1 MALKTYIA
9 NPLYDSVFK
18 FLLEDPKV
26 TCALLSALL
35 KKKVVEVSVRP
46 HEYSNVKQYNITVF
60 RIDFA
65 AKVLEDDGTEHLV
78 LIELQK
84 TWKPTETLRFRK
96 YLGKQYLGL
105 TGRGTIPADDEVK
118 GDEEFYPIVSIYIL
132 GHKVGDITEPVI
144 YVRRQYLDYD
154 NHEITQGV
162 PDPFVENL
170 THDSIIVQVPYLTG
184 NVRNH
189 LEKILSVFDQSNAVS
204 PKQSQL
210 LYVNPDLF
218 TDDTDTHRIFDR
230 LLYAATDQEVRD
242 MMDIED
248 EVVSEAEEKDTKI
261 MRLKDAVS
269 RKDEQLSQKDEQ
281 LAKSIK
287 MLASAGVH
295 EEAISANLG
304 IDISVVRDAL
314 K

>member
-26 TCALLSALL
+26 ACAFLSALL
-35 KKKVVEVSVRP
+35 KKKVIEVSVRP
-46 HEYSNVKQYNITVF
+46 HEYSNVKQYKITVF

-105 TGRGTIPADDEVK
+105 TGRGTIPADDDVK
-118 GDEEFYPIVSIYIL
+118 GDEEYYPIVSIYIL

-154 NHEITQGV
+154 NHVITQGV

-204 PKQSQL
+204 PRNSQL

-218 TDDTDTHRIFDR
+218 TNDDDTHIIFDR
-230 LLYAATDQEVRD
+230 LLYAATDQAVRD
-242 MMDIED
+242 QMDIED
-248 EVVSEAEEKDTKI
+248 EFVSEVEEKDTKI
-261 MRLKDAVS
+261 MQLENAVT
-269 RKDEQLSQKDEQ
+269 
-281 LAKSIK
+281 KSIK
-287 MLASAGVH
+287 MLASAGMPA
-295 EEAISANLG
+295 ETIAANLG
-304 IDISVVRDAL
+304 INISIVQNAL